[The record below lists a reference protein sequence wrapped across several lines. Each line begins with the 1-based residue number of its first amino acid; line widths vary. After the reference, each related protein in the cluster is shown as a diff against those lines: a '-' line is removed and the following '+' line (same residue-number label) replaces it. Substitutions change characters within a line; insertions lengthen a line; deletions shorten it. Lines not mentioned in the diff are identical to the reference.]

1 MKENKTLNQK
11 MEDLE
16 SKIEWFYSDEFN
28 LDDAM
33 EKYQNTMTLAK
44 ELQADLDKL
53 KNKIKI
59 LVEDFSK

>member
-33 EKYQNTMTLAK
+33 EKYQNTMALAK

-59 LVEDFSK
+59 LAEDFSK